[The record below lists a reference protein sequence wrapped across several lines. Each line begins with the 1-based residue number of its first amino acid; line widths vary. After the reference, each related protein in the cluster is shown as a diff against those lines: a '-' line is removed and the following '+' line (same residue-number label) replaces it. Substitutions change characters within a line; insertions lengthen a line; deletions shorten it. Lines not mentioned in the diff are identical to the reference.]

1 MEIQKTTTKLTSTQT
16 STIPSTI
23 TNNANTELILS
34 AKENNFRKIVKSGHK
49 EALHKKLQLSILILA
64 NCYTSVNF
72 SNPLTKPEEL
82 LLNACANTVI
92 NQFPSLGLAELDLA
106 FQLAS
111 TGKLN
116 VSLKTFYGKFHV
128 GILGEVLSSYLKFRD
143 KVIGEQHKKSLKLI
157 PVKTDKE
164 NSDNLVKKV
173 LAQHK
178 AISDYFLL
186 KAELMDSGVEA
197 VYSKIKSFWAKV
209 LIKFDLIKF
218 SPEEKE
224 DIWNQSYKN
233 VIKHLNNVL
242 FSSNSTKRDIIQ
254 SKDILR
260 KIKRNEYSEEL
271 EMKRITEYSKQLI
284 LKSMLM

>member
-1 MEIQKTTTKLTSTQT
+1 M
-16 STIPSTI
+16 
-23 TNNANTELILS
+23 
-34 AKENNFRKIVKSGHK
+34 KSGHK

-72 SNPLTKPEEL
+72 SNPLSKPEEL

-92 NQFPSLGLAELDLA
+92 NQFPALGLKELDLA

-111 TGKLN
+111 SGKLEN

-128 GILGEVLSSYLKFRD
+128 GILGEVLSAYVKFRD
-143 KVIGEQHKKSLKLI
+143 KVIGEQHREALKII
-157 PVKTDKE
+157 PPKTDKE
-164 NSDNLVKKV
+164 LVDNLIKKV
-173 LAQHK
+173 SAQQN
-178 AISDYFLL
+178 AIADYFLL
-186 KAELMDSGVEA
+186 KAEFLDTGVET
-197 VYSKIKSFWAKV
+197 VYFKIQSWWAKV
-209 LIKFDLIKF
+209 LIKFDLINF

-242 FSSNSTKRDIIQ
+242 FTGNSTKRDIIQ
-254 SKDILR
+254 SKNILR

-284 LKSMLM
+284 LKSMLL